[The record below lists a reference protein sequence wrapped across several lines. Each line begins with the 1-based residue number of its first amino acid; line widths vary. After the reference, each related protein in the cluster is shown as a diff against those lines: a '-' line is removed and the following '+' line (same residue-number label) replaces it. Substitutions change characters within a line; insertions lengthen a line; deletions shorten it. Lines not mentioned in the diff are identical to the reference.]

1 MARIKRNTSYSVS
14 VEEAVDQY
22 ISHCKSRNLSAVT
35 LDTYS
40 RHLKW
45 LYLYMDCKSIDSV
58 TVQDL
63 ELMIEKFLDEHHYN
77 STKSINNFKRYINTF
92 FKWCKRNKL
101 ITEDVRLEYS
111 KHDHKL
117 QRVPSDG
124 DVKRL
129 TTKPNINYA
138 TYNDLLGWCV
148 CSIICS
154 TGLRIGAI
162 TNIKIGDID
171 FDSNTIKITKAKNR
185 RETVVIINR
194 KLKQVLKEFM
204 SITENESEYLFENR
218 EGLPYKANV
227 MSMNIIRY
235 ARSKNIECS
244 PHDLRRWFS
253 ITYIRNGGSIFGL
266 KNILNHSD
274 IQTTQLYLQSC
285 NVQTFEKEL
294 EQYNPLDNLKG

>member
-1 MARIKRNTSYSVS
+1 MARIKRNISYSVS

-22 ISHCKSRNLSAVT
+22 LSHCKSRNLSAVT
-35 LDTYS
+35 QDTYH
-40 RHLKW
+40 RHLRW
-45 LYLYMDCKSIDSV
+45 LYLYLDVQTIDLV
-58 TVQDL
+58 KVQDL

-129 TTKPNINYA
+129 TTKPNLNYA

-162 TNIKIGDID
+162 SNIKICDID

-218 EGLPYKANV
+218 DGLPYKANV

-253 ITYIRNGGSIFGL
+253 VTYIRNGGSIFGL

>member
-1 MARIKRNTSYSVS
+1 MARVKRNNSYV
-14 VEEAVDQY
+14 VTIEEAVDQY
-22 ISHCKSRNLSAVT
+22 ISHCKSRNLSPVT

-63 ELMIEKFLDEHHYN
+63 ELMMDKFLDDHQYN
-77 STKSINNFKRYINTF
+77 STKSINNYKRYINTF

-101 ITEDVRLEYS
+101 TSEDIRLEYS
-111 KHDHKL
+111 KQDKKL
-117 QRVPSDG
+117 QRIPTDVE
-124 DVKRL
+124 VKRL
-129 TTKPNINYA
+129 TTKPNLNYA
-138 TYNDLLGWCV
+138 TYNDLMGWCV
-148 CSIICS
+148 VSVICS

-162 TNIKIGDID
+162 TNIKKKNID
-171 FDSNTIKITKAKNR
+171 FESNTIKITKAKNR
-185 RETVVIINR
+185 KETIVIINR

-204 SITENESEYLFENR
+204 ASVENDSDYLFENR
-218 EGLPYKANV
+218 DGLPYKSNV

-235 ARSKNIECS
+235 CRSRNIECS

-253 ITYIRNGGSIFGL
+253 VTYIKNGGSIFGL
-266 KNILNHSD
+266 KNILHHSD

-285 NVQTFEKEL
+285 NVQTFEDEL
-294 EQYNPLDNLKG
+294 EKFNPFDNLKG